1 MSSARHRV
9 VFSLAFSGMALWGMS
24 QERMYEAMQ
33 RPTTIVAIDP
43 PPEVLV
49 YTPEHAPD
57 SLSMLLR
64 AGTIELRDPLP
75 HELVPGPKRAQIEM
89 PLAEPDPVPMNDV
102 RMPVAPS
109 APQE

>member
-1 MSSARHRV
+1 TRFSRDWSSDV
-9 VFSLAFSGMALWGMS
+9 CSSDLLWGMS

-75 HELVPGPKRAQIEM
+75 HELVPGPKRAQKIGRASSRERVW
-89 PLAEPDPVPMNDV
+89 LRND
-102 RMPVAPS
+102 
-109 APQE
+109 